1 MQIIRIKPDLM
12 AFVIPGK
19 DLYYAIW
26 NYANAAGV
34 HWRLFDTEDHLG
46 YYPTLD
52 EVIRAIN
59 DIYEE
64 DTE

>member
-1 MQIIRIKPDLM
+1 MKIIRIKPDLY
-12 AFVIPGK
+12 AFIIPGK

-26 NYANAAGV
+26 NDSRV
-34 HWRLFDTEDHLG
+34 HWRLFDTEGHLG

-52 EVIRAIN
+52 AVIYAID
-59 DIYEE
+59 DIEE